1 MERKTK
7 EKAEAIHATT
17 STFLPSS
24 PLWKQSSSPA
34 VRHIW
39 SLTASGRVG
48 IRLKLKWDTSKACS
62 TCKHQGSNWLSATGR
77 INLNMFPHST
87 PTVLECQLQNS
98 HLNTAKNQGVETHS
112 PVYWLYQPVE
122 MNLLPALWQR
132 AIIPQIICTDW
143 WKIYSGLMNEY
154 QTPLPIADPDQ
165 RL

>member
-7 EKAEAIHATT
+7 EKAIHATT

-48 IRLKLKWDTSKACS
+48 IRFKLKWYTSKACS
-62 TCKHQGSNWLSATGR
+62 TCKHQGSDWLSATGR

-98 HLNTAKNQGVETHS
+98 YPNTTKKPRCWNTFS
-112 PVYWLYQPVE
+112 VYWLYQPVE

-143 WKIYSGLMNEY
+143 W
-154 QTPLPIADPDQ
+154 
-165 RL
+165 